1 MKPCW
6 AIRACS
12 PVRDSSTGE
21 VLGMLKIER
30 IDFQDMTLDTLGV
43 FQGVCDWIG
52 MVIANQR
59 HIEELDRRGFQRRQP
74 PARTGGLWPA
84 GSFPGRPWPAPE
96 IPDPRHYRDSPKDL
110 ALQPDGLKRFAA
122 ALGEAAVEV
131 GGPSASPST
140 GRPTNLSTSSCCPI
154 ALMNIPS

>member
-1 MKPCW
+1 MLAGPL
-6 AIRACS
+6 
-12 PVRDSSTGE
+12 RDSSTGE

-59 HIEELDRRGFQRRQP
+59 HIEELGQ
-74 PARTGGLWPA
+74 ARLFSEGSRLLAPGGLWPA

-96 IPDPRHYRDSPKDL
+96 IPDPRHHRDGPKDL

-122 ALGEAAVEV
+122 ALGEAAVEAEDHR
-131 GGPSASPST
+131 PSPST
-140 GRPTNLSTSSCCPI
+140 GRPTNSNTASCCPI

>member
-6 AIRACS
+6 AIRVLAG
-12 PVRDSSTGE
+12 PLRDSSTGE

-59 HIEELDRRGFQRRQP
+59 HIEELDRRGFS
-74 PARTGGLWPA
+74 A
-84 GSFPGRPWPAPE
+84 
-96 IPDPRHYRDSPKDL
+96 K
-110 ALQPDGLKRFAA
+110 AA
-122 ALGEAAVEV
+122 ACSHRRLMAGWLISWAPLA
-131 GGPSASPST
+131 SA
-140 GRPTNLSTSSCCPI
+140 
-154 ALMNIPS
+154 